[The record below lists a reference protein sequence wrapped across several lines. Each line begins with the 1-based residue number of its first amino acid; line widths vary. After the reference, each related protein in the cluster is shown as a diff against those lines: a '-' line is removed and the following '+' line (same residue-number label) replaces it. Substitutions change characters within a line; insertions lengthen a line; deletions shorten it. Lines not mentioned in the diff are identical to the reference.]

1 MMSPRFDEAALYAL
15 EKHRA
20 QRRKGSGVP
29 YATHLFAVA
38 AMVGERG
45 GDEEQMMAA
54 LLHDVIEDQGV
65 SGDELEVRFG
75 PRVRRIVEGCT
86 DAFVSPKPP
95 WRERKERYLALL
107 PDKPAEVLLVSACD
121 KLHNALSIARDAADP
136 EVGPRVWER
145 FSAGREASLWYYRA
159 LVDAFR
165 LGLSHSVVDE
175 LARAVRALEEPT
187 PRGAP

>member
-1 MMSPRFDEAALYAL
+1 MMSRRFDEAALYAL

-65 SGDELEVRFG
+65 SGLELEQRFG
-75 PRVRRIVEGCT
+75 ARVRRIVEGCT
-86 DAFVSPKPP
+86 DAFASPKPP
-95 WRERKERYLALL
+95 WRERKQRYLDEVPTKGA
-107 PDKPAEVLLVSACD
+107 DVLLVSACD

-136 EVGPRVWER
+136 AVGARVWER
-145 FSAGREASLWYYRA
+145 FSAGREGSLWYYRA
-159 LVDAFR
+159 LVPAFR
-165 LGLSHSVVDE
+165 AGLAHPVVDE
-175 LARAVRALEEPT
+175 LERAVYALE
-187 PRGAP
+187 APLESAP